1 MNVILPEPGAERI
14 LRLDGCGTAFCDLP
28 PFSPGDG
35 GQVLSLSLH
44 LTDVLPGRQV
54 AAAVQLEELDREGEA
69 FPRGTKT
76 FLLPPQPGPEPS
88 ELLLPSIRF
97 VLPAELEL
105 DPGGPRRL
113 RVRADAHYVQQ
124 GERCILPPA

>member
-1 MNVILPEPGAERI
+1 M
-14 LRLDGCGTAFCDLP
+14 
-28 PFSPGDG
+28 
-35 GQVLSLSLH
+35 
-44 LTDVLPGRQV
+44 
-54 AAAVQLEELDREGEA
+54 QLEELDREGEA

-76 FLLPPQPGPEPS
+76 FLLPPQPGPEPC

-124 GERCILPPA
+124 GERCILLPPECSMPRDRWVPGHARVSKQFDNTSQKCRHF